1 MVRTLL
7 AIAPLYERSRV
18 EVVLFGKVV
27 WQVVTELL
35 GICRS
40 RGRIG
45 GMRGV
50 FLRIGKLVEGFF
62 SCKNYQGMRIFVSNA
77 LHFLFIFLWKSNF
90 GS

>member
-7 AIAPLYERSRV
+7 AIASLYERSRV
-18 EVVLFGKVV
+18 GVVLFGKVV

-45 GMRGV
+45 DMYGV

-62 SCKNYQGMRIFVSNA
+62 SRKNYQGMRIFGFKCIAFVVYFS
-77 LHFLFIFLWKSNF
+77 LEK
-90 GS
+90 